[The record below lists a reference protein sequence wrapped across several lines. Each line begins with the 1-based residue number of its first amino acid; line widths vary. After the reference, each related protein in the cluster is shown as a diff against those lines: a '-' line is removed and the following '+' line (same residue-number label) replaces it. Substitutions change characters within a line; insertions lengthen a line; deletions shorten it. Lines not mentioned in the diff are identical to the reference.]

1 MNQVIDS
8 FLFFVDSDE
17 KLQREGDDF
26 RLDLSGAGL
35 TCGAGQHFRVRLQN
49 FAMYKN
55 WYNVNENNNEIVWRT
70 NIGDAIVNIT
80 PGNYRTVGE
89 IVTDLAEKTRVALGA
104 TSVTATAPNDN
115 LTLEDNNDRIIDFT
129 LNWASNHGIGVCL
142 GQAYEDIGDS
152 YALLGLDRVIDIN
165 DTTTNSFETTIID
178 NNNIRFRGKY
188 PAQRSTEEHI
198 YLRSS
203 LTNGNFETPSLSKSK
218 SSSHILNS
226 DILAKIPI
234 DHEVCSFNSF
244 SGDEYFVNVP
254 NKSINNVRL
263 YLTDAKERRLPTAGT
278 GLNQRSLGNIH
289 FNCVL
294 RFDLVQTFEPGEHH
308 QVTGTGNGVLTHIQP
323 EY

>member
-8 FLFFVDSDE
+8 FLFFIDSDE

-35 TCGAGQHFRVRLQN
+35 TCGNGQHFRVKVQN

-80 PGNYRTVGE
+80 PQNYATIGE
-89 IVTDLAEKTRVALGA
+89 IVEDLAEKTRVALGA
-104 TSVTATAPNDN
+104 DTVTATAPNAN
-115 LTLEDNNDRIIDFT
+115 LTLQDKHDRIIDFT
-129 LNWASNHGIGVCL
+129 LNWASGHGMNICI
-142 GQAYEDIGDS
+142 GQAYEDIGDA
-152 YALLGLDRVIDIN
+152 YALLGLDRIIDIN

-188 PAQRSTEEHI
+188 PAQRSTDEHI

-218 SSSHILNS
+218 ASTHILNS

-234 DHEVCSFNSF
+234 DHEVCVFNSL

-278 GLNQRSLGNIH
+278 GTKQSSLGNLH

-294 RFDLVQTFEPGEHH
+294 RFDLVQSFEPGEHS
-308 QVTGTGNGVLTHIQP
+308 QAPSSENGVLVHMQP
-323 EY
+323 KY